1 MRLLYK
7 KTVTLSWRHTGE
19 RFLFVR
25 RWRHAAL
32 ARFPGRWPSGGVYPR
47 PWLRV
52 ILRLS
57 PHCQRSALRERR
69 KILIDLPG
77 FGYSDKPRVF
87 SYNIHEQ
94 ALVLEQFL
102 SHLRL
107 QRFALFG
114 HSMGGSIAIEAAG
127 LLGERVTTLLVSEPN
142 LFAGG
147 GEYSRRIAAQS
158 ETAFVADGYARLL
171 AEERSPWAGCLQN
184 CAPWAVWRAASS
196 LIRGSDTPWF
206 TQLCQLRCQKMLI
219 VGERSLPYADSDLVQ
234 AQGIPVGIVPHAGHS
249 MAWENPQGLAQ
260 LIASHS

>member
-127 LLGERVTTLLVSEPN
+127 LLGERVTTLLVSNP
-142 LFAGG
+142 
-147 GEYSRRIAAQS
+147 
-158 ETAFVADGYARLL
+158 T
-171 AEERSPWAGCLQN
+171 RSPA
-184 CAPWAVWRAASS
+184 AASTAGALRRSQSQPLS
-196 LIRGSDTPWF
+196 LTAMPGCWRRSARRGRVVYKTAPPGPSGGP
-206 TQLCQLRCQKMLI
+206 
-219 VGERSLPYADSDLVQ
+219 PA
-234 AQGIPVGIVPHAGHS
+234 A
-249 MAWENPQGLAQ
+249 
-260 LIASHS
+260 

>member
-1 MRLLYK
+1 MNGFYSS
-7 KTVTLSWRHTGE
+7 VAGATL
-19 RFLFVR
+19 
-25 RWRHAAL
+25 RWHD
-32 ARFPGRWPSGGVYPR
+32 FPGDGLPVVFIHGLGCASSYDYPR
-47 PWLRV
+47 IASDP
-52 ILRLS
+52 
-57 PHCQRSALRERR
+57 ALRERR

-158 ETAFVADGYARLL
+158 ESAFVADGYARLL
-171 AEERSPWAGCLQN
+171 AEERS
-184 CAPWAVWRAASS
+184 
-196 LIRGSDTPWF
+196 PWF

>member
-1 MRLLYK
+1 MNGFYSS
-7 KTVTLSWRHTGE
+7 VAGATL
-19 RFLFVR
+19 
-25 RWRHAAL
+25 RWHD
-32 ARFPGRWPSGGVYPR
+32 FPGDGLPVVFIHGLGCASSYDYPR
-47 PWLRV
+47 IASDP
-52 ILRLS
+52 
-57 PHCQRSALRERR
+57 ALRERR

-184 CAPWAVWRAASS
+184 SAPGRLAGRQQPDTRQRHALVYPAMPAALPENADRRRAVAS
-196 LIRGSDTPWF
+196 
-206 TQLCQLRCQKMLI
+206 LC
-219 VGERSLPYADSDLVQ
+219 G
-234 AQGIPVGIVPHAGHS
+234 
-249 MAWENPQGLAQ
+249 
-260 LIASHS
+260 

>member
-1 MRLLYK
+1 MNGFYSS
-7 KTVTLSWRHTGE
+7 VAGATL
-19 RFLFVR
+19 
-25 RWRHAAL
+25 RWHD
-32 ARFPGRWPSGGVYPR
+32 FPGDGLPVVFIHGLGCASSYDYPR
-47 PWLRV
+47 IASDP
-52 ILRLS
+52 
-57 PHCQRSALRERR
+57 ALRERR

-94 ALVLEQFL
+94 VLVLEQFL